1 MLAKVPISEVVLR
14 IPSTLPAPVDDMEWK
29 CLLQSSLG
37 PNMHIK
43 PKVGAAGDII
53 YFIYSL
59 LLKSGLLTAACT
71 RCMIK
76 KIKIPRIYH
85 VGVEFQILVASFIVT
100 AYVAAA
106 MHMGETVLL

>member
-1 MLAKVPISEVVLR
+1 DNALALCGGPSLR
-14 IPSTLPAPVDDMEWK
+14 QLPAPVDDMEWK

-59 LLKSGLLTAACT
+59 LLKSGLLTL
-71 RCMIK
+71 
-76 KIKIPRIYH
+76 H
-85 VGVEFQILVASFIVT
+85 VLDV
-100 AYVAAA
+100 
-106 MHMGETVLL
+106 

>member
-1 MLAKVPISEVVLR
+1 MFHPYSDHTSATVVGISSRKERCKLMIKGRSLANGILMLLAH
-14 IPSTLPAPVDDMEWK
+14 VDDMEWK

-59 LLKSGLLTAACT
+59 LLKSGLLTLHVLDV
-71 RCMIK
+71 IK

-85 VGVEFQILVASFIVT
+85 V
-100 AYVAAA
+100 
-106 MHMGETVLL
+106 